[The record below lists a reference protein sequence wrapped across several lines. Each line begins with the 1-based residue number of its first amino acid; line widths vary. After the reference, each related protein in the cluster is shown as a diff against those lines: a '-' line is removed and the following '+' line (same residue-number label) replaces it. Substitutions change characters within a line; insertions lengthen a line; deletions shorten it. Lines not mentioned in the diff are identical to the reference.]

1 MVDLNVVL
9 LPKQHRCAYWYMGA
23 FRNRSTYLIWVLI
36 NKNQMLG
43 GKGGGGVIIKEG
55 ALIGMRALIE
65 SLWYLFN
72 VYLFY

>member
-43 GKGGGGVIIKEG
+43 GKGGGGHYQRGGTYWNEGTNRIIMVP
-55 ALIGMRALIE
+55 I
-65 SLWYLFN
+65 
-72 VYLFY
+72 

>member
-1 MVDLNVVL
+1 
-9 LPKQHRCAYWYMGA
+9 MGA

-43 GKGGGGVIIKEG
+43 GKSIIKEG

>member
-43 GKGGGGVIIKEG
+43 GKGGGHYQRGGTYWNEGTNRIIMVP
-55 ALIGMRALIE
+55 I
-65 SLWYLFN
+65 
-72 VYLFY
+72 

>member
-1 MVDLNVVL
+1 
-9 LPKQHRCAYWYMGA
+9 MGT

-36 NKNQMLG
+36 NKNQILG
-43 GKGGGGVIIKEG
+43 GKGGGVIIKEG